1 MFLKVNFIDD
11 IFYVM
16 TSTNVAN
23 LEIHYCSGFNVKL
36 TVLAILINYNYN
48 KLLSNEAN
56 SNQSTN

>member
-1 MFLKVNFIDD
+1 
-11 IFYVM
+11 M

-23 LEIHYCSGFNVKL
+23 LEIHYCSSFNVKL
-36 TVLAILINYNYN
+36 AVLAILINYNYN